1 MLKPEVQV
9 NSSLNNDRKGWNFD
23 IYIVIFKE
31 FEGQS
36 QWHDPAGPQCSTT
49 TKQL

>member
-9 NSSLNNDRKGWNFD
+9 NSNLNNDRKGWNFEVH
-23 IYIVIFKE
+23 IVISKE

-36 QWHDPAGPQCSTT
+36 QWHDPAVP
-49 TKQL
+49 